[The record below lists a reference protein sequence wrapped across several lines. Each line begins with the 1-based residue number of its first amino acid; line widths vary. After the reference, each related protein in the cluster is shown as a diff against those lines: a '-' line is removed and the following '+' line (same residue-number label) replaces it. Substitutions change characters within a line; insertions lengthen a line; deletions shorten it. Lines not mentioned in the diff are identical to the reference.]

1 MSTSPGPALD
11 REHWQRLSALLD
23 EALDLADEAARRAWL
38 AGLRE
43 REPASAAQLERM
55 LRDCGAA
62 TTDAQTQPLAPAGF
76 ERQLAQALNL
86 PGLPDEDSASARVGD
101 TLGAWRLI
109 EKIGE
114 GGMGE
119 VWLAERA
126 DGLYEA
132 RAAIKLLRADLSG
145 PALAARFA
153 RERALLGRLTHP
165 AIARLLDAGVDQ
177 GRAYLVLEH
186 VPGLTLAEH
195 VRARVPALNERVRL
209 LIGVAQAVEHA
220 HAQLIVHRDLKPG
233 NVMVTPDGQPKLLDF
248 GVAALLNDEGAAADS
263 LLTRQAGRRL
273 TPAYAAPEQIS
284 GAPIGVSADV
294 YSLGVMLYELASGVL
309 PFDEAGSG
317 SRAALEH
324 AVLHTEPARLSRTR
338 PLRARQ
344 SGPGRPQDFAR
355 AKGDLEAVA
364 AKAMRKPPAQRYAS
378 VRALIDDLQAWLEH
392 RPVSVRQDDWRH
404 RSRLWLRRHAALA
417 TGVAMVTLSLA
428 GGLAASLWQ
437 WQRATT
443 AAHQSEQVTR
453 YLTELLASAN
463 PDLHGGQQPTVMQLL
478 EKSRAELGER
488 FADDPD
494 TRLRLMDVLAG
505 TYRDLNR
512 LDIAIP
518 LAEQAIAL
526 CNRHLGGEDER
537 CLGARLDLAR
547 VFTTQN
553 SPARVIEILEP
564 LQPELVKR
572 RGAQSGERASLLYM
586 LAVAYARV
594 GRLADSALALDLARP
609 IVDKLY
615 RPDEFEHVFF
625 ANYVQTLRVA
635 EGRLA
640 EAEAVLRR
648 TEPHWAPAMPRYGRF
663 ALTLQRNLLSVQ
675 LLRGLPLAQAEAQAR
690 RLLAQS
696 DALLGPGN
704 ALSASL
710 LAELAR
716 ASAEQ
721 GDLPHA
727 LALHE
732 ELQRSQQAASVQH
745 PAVRLP
751 RQVAQLLARAQAAGQ
766 PSAGA
771 AAEPPAAALV
781 AEARQLLAE
790 LDATQAVTGPARAET
805 DIALLR
811 VGLLAPDLELAQ
823 RALDSLQRNPVLAT
837 SRALASRRDQLEG
850 ELLRARGRAREGL
863 AKLAARVAFLDALPE
878 TQGLPS
884 WSARLDLA
892 LSQSLAGESA
902 AAAATLQQA
911 DALRPAWLA
920 AGHPLDGLRRQLGD
934 AAAGQAGPAAAAAA
948 WDGRF

>member
-1 MSTSPGPALD
+1 MSASSGPTLD
-11 REHWQRLSALLD
+11 REQWLRLSALLD
-23 EALDLADEAARRAWL
+23 EALDLDVASARQAWL
-38 AGLRE
+38 AALRE
-43 REPASAAQLERM
+43 RDAATAAQLERM

-62 TTDAQTQPLAPAGF
+62 TTEAQTQPLAPAGF
-76 ERQLAQALNL
+76 DRRLAQALHL
-86 PGLPDEDSASARVGD
+86 SGATDAADATALRAGER
-101 TLGAWRLI
+101 LGAWQLI

-145 PALAARFA
+145 PGLAARFA

-195 VRARVPALNERVRL
+195 VRAHAPDLASRVRL

-233 NVMVTPDGQPKLLDF
+233 NVMVTPEGQPKLLDF
-248 GVAALLNDEGAAADS
+248 GVAALLDDDGERADS

-284 GAPIGVSADV
+284 GAPIGVAADV

-309 PFDEAGSG
+309 PFDEASSG

-324 AVLHTEPARLSRTR
+324 AVLHTEPARLSRTQ
-338 PLRARQ
+338 PLGPSLA
-344 SGPGRPQDFAR
+344 GPGRPADFAR
-355 AKGDLEAVA
+355 ARGDLEAVA

-378 VRALIDDLQAWLEH
+378 VRTLIDDLQAWLEH
-392 RPVSVRQDDWRH
+392 RPVSVRSDDWRH

-437 WQRATT
+437 WQRATA

-526 CNRHLGGEDER
+526 CNRHLGSEDER
-537 CLGARLDLAR
+537 CLDARLDLAR

-553 SPARVIEILEP
+553 SPARVIDILEP
-564 LQPELVKR
+564 LQPELAKR
-572 RGAQSGERASLLYM
+572 RGAQSSDRASLLYM

-594 GRLADSALALDLARP
+594 GRLADSAQALDLARP

-615 RPDEFEHVFF
+615 RPDQFEHAFF

-640 EAEAVLRR
+640 EAEAVLRQ
-648 TEPHWAPAMPRYGRF
+648 TEPHWAGAMQRYGRF
-663 ALTLQRNLLSVQ
+663 VITLQRNLLSVQ
-675 LLRGLPLAQAEAQAR
+675 LLRGLPLPQAEAQAR

-716 ASAEQ
+716 VSAEQ
-721 GDLPHA
+721 GELAHA

-732 ELQRSQQAASVQH
+732 ELQRSQQSAAVQH

-751 RQVAQLLARAQAAGQ
+751 RQVAQLLTRALAADR
-766 PSAGA
+766 PS
-771 AAEPPAAALV
+771 AALV
-781 AEARQLLAE
+781 AEASQLLGE

-805 DIALLR
+805 DIALLH
-811 VGLLAPDLELAQ
+811 VGLLAQDLELAQ

-850 ELLRARGRAREGL
+850 ELLRARGQVRDSI
-863 AKLAARVAFLDALPE
+863 AKLAARVAYLDALPE
-878 TQGLPS
+878 TQRLPA

-892 LSQSLAGESA
+892 LSQALAGETA
-902 AAAATLQQA
+902 TATATLQRA
-911 DALRPAWLA
+911 DALRPAELA
-920 AGHPLDGLRRQLGD
+920 TAHPLDALRQQLGD
-934 AAAGQAGPAAAAAA
+934 SAATPAGTSSRR